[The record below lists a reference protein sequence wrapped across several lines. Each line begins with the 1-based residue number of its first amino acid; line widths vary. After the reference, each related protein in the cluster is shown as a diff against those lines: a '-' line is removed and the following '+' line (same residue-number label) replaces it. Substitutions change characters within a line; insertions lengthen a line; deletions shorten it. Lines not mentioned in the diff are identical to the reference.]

1 MYITASG
8 QVYQDLKKYSS
19 TYTWADTIGHGPN
32 AYYARNNSLYA
43 KTDSMWFKM
52 GQDSSYHG
60 LQVTIKMKSEN
71 TGPATF
77 NYNNLGNKEIHLASS
92 ALTGGEIK
100 NDQVVTLTYDSLY
113 WQITGGMAGASGPTG
128 PTGSTG
134 PTGATGSNG
143 TNGVTGATGP
153 SGADGTPGS
162 STSLFD
168 YRTNAS
174 STSGYPTD
182 GHVLW
187 NNATQISAD
196 TINVSHL
203 TNTSSPEDI
212 DVILSLIVPG
222 DRLLIQDRSS
232 SANYQYWTVN
242 GTSVNE
248 NATLSNSYWRYPV
261 SLETSAGTG
270 TTNFANNH
278 DIFIMI
284 LKMATPDTN
293 AWSINGN
300 AGTDESV
307 NFIGTTDAMNL
318 QFRVNSH
325 FAGRLDDAGGNTSFG
340 VASTSSLKPTNTTS
354 IGANAGNSMSFADNN
369 VAIGANALATS
380 QDDDDNTAIGSGAL
394 TTLNGGSN
402 NIAIGRRSAP
412 ILAVGSNNIAIGN
425 QALETSDSSTS
436 NIAIGQQAM
445 AEIES
450 GTQNIGIGELALGK
464 VVSGVGNVGIG
475 YSVGGFNNNGNYNVG
490 IGYNTGGVAN
500 TNYSI
505 ALGYGAYAE
514 DKSLTLS
521 DSILYVYPGDSA
533 TVSLGSASR
542 PFKNLYL
549 TNNTLYLGGTPI
561 SGDSVSN
568 KLSKALNLSDLQSAS
583 TARSNLGLGNMATA
597 SNLGFVQAKTSSDF
611 STTNTTLTDITG
623 ASVTLSANSTYF
635 VAFGI
640 VDSSSSTAGN
650 KWGITAPSGASGYF
664 FGTQTA
670 ATNISALP
678 FQYPTFGTLFG
689 TATTNA
695 INIYGQ
701 VGGQGYVTTTTGGSL
716 KLGIAKVT
724 SGTALVKS
732 NTFIMAFKL
741 SGY

>member
-307 NFIGTTDAMNL
+307 NFIGTTDAKNL
-318 QFRVNSH
+318 QFRVNNT
-325 FAGRLDDAGGNTSFG
+325 FAGHLDMTNGNTSYG
-340 VASTSSLKPTNTTS
+340 L
-354 IGANAGNSMSFADNN
+354 NSMSSSKPNNSTAIGKDAGVNMAFADNN
-369 VAIGANALATS
+369 VAIGSGALYVS
-380 QDDDDNTAIGSGAL
+380 EDDDNNVSVGYQSL
-394 TTLNGGSN
+394 TELNGGS
-402 NIAIGRRSAP
+402 
-412 ILAVGSNNIAIGN
+412 
-425 QALETSDSSTS
+425 S
-436 NIAIGQQAM
+436 NIAIGPRAM
-445 AEIES
+445 PS
-450 GTQNIGIGELALGK
+450 LNVGDGNIGIGDQCFSLSDSSTNNIGIGGLSMNEVQSGQYNVGIGYSALGK
-464 VVSGVGNVGIG
+464 VVSGTGNVGIG
-475 YSVGGFNNNGNYNVG
+475 YGTGGFNTSGK
-490 IGYNTGGVAN
+490 YNTSLG
-500 TNYSI
+500 YSAGQGTSADYSM
-505 ALGYGAYAE
+505 ALGYNAE
-514 DKSLTLS
+514 AITKTLTLS

-542 PFKNLYL
+542 PFKDLYL